1 MARQKNQ
8 YYICAEYISVME
20 CSFDKS
26 LKDFYSRLS
35 YISEIKHWN
44 NQLHMHLEWGS
55 FNYNQNIGF
64 DKVEYRDRNGNIVTL
79 LSNMRHDNSYSACVW
94 WGTVGDDY
102 TDSTAEYYTQ
112 TELPYNNEY
121 GIWDVEEPYNK
132 AGIVDLYDLVM
143 NKINRQNPYLH
154 IHMKGEKGSTEEE
167 KEYWQQQGWYK
178 GNQFK
183 RNPYFYG
190 HETLHVKDSTG
201 NYAVA
206 YMDGI
211 EIKLAPPVLKSVSG
225 SIDQANKTYSFL
237 PICEGASLTDYDI
250 EIWQINYDG
259 NGSNKMTY
267 SMEARPGN
275 APTVVQFNKLQK
287 GTNRV
292 KFILYNHDAIVE
304 QNVDFIHY
312 EPSVK
317 SLKLTNEG
325 NLIDNTTTV
334 TWEST
339 DQGKADIYIN
349 NVKYTSVG
357 TVTTCVIP
365 KGKLK
370 VGDNKVKVVVSAP
383 AVPGITGA
391 TSVSTETSIK
401 CTRLTPEVSDIKL
414 SAYNTDHNI
423 TLSWTS
429 SYQSTYKITTNLGAT
444 IASGT
449 TAKSVVIAPG
459 VIPSV
464 VKSLKIEVAYNSG
477 FDTIY
482 ANKTTSVSL
491 TGDYPIIYNL
501 EPDRLNKNVD
511 SAIAVT
517 FGLNEFITRWEL
529 TAGEY
534 SASGTTERTV
544 NFGAN
549 TFKKGDNV
557 LTLKVY
563 YVMPY
568 NTSIVRTATRTSIFT
583 GYGAP
588 LAPILDENDLYSTAT
603 PTITWTSD
611 EQEEY
616 LLEVWD
622 SEEETLL
629 QSYSE
634 ANNTKA
640 ITLSTLENET
650 EYVVKLRI
658 KNKYGLYSEYATKRI
673 NTLFNEIVVPNF
685 DLISASSGVQV
696 SIFGLQDINFRSL
709 SVFRKSINSD
719 WVEIAYDC
727 NVEDSI
733 TDYTCPANLELFY
746 KLRVYDMN
754 GAYKDTE
761 VKTTV
766 FKLSAYAFT
775 DIEHHTRHMVIPGV
789 TIEVE
794 INRNTVHK
802 VYSGQAKPRVFNG
815 IVDYKTIDISMTV
828 RASEFLETLNF
839 FNNANYYKIF
849 CMRDIR
855 GEKTFAHIEI
865 NSYAPLGRNLV
876 ELSLTATEINFVEQK
891 MYSGSGYRKLTYLN
905 GEYLLDGAIDLSGY
919 DDSFVPVTILE

>member
-1 MARQKNQ
+1 MARRKDD
-8 YYICAEYISVME
+8 YFIHADMVSVME

-26 LKDFYSRLS
+26 LKDFYSRLT
-35 YISEIKHWN
+35 YIDNIRHLAN
-44 NQLHMHLEWGS
+44 HLHMHLEWGT
-55 FNYNQNIGF
+55 NYYQNVGF

-79 LSNMRHDNSYSACVW
+79 LSNMRHDNSYAASQFYYGAD
-94 WGTVGDDY
+94 G
-102 TDSTAEYYTQ
+102 SLNIQEYYSQ

-121 GIWDVEEPYNK
+121 GIYDWEEPYNK
-132 AGIVDLYDLVM
+132 AGLVNLYDLVM
-143 NKINRQNPYLH
+143 NKINRENPYLH
-154 IHMKGEKGSTEEE
+154 IHMKGEKGATEEE
-167 KEYWQQQGWYK
+167 QYYWNKQGWYE
-178 GNQFK
+178 GNQFR
-183 RNPYFYG
+183 RNAYIDSVVS
-190 HETLHVKDSTG
+190 THVKDSTG
-201 NYAVA
+201 RPAVC
-206 YMDGI
+206 YMTDI
-211 EIKLAPPVLKSVSG
+211 YITFKPPVLKSITG

-237 PICEGASLTDYDI
+237 PTCEGNSMDDYDI

-275 APTVVQFNKLQK
+275 APTVVQFSKLQK
-287 GTNRV
+287 GANRAV
-292 KFILYNHDAIVE
+292 FTLYNHNATVTKSI
-304 QNVDFIHY
+304 DFIHY

-317 SLKLTNEG
+317 NLKLTNDG

-339 DQGKADIYIN
+339 DQGIADIYIN

-357 TVTTCVIP
+357 TITSCVIP

-391 TSVSTETSIK
+391 TSVSVESSIK
-401 CTRLTPEVSDIKL
+401 CTRLTPIVSDIKL

-449 TAKSVVIAPG
+449 TANSVVIAPG

-464 VKSLKIEVAYNSG
+464 AKNLKIEIAYNSG

-482 ANKTTSVSL
+482 ASKTTSVSL

-501 EPDRLNKNVD
+501 EPDRLNKNID

-534 SASGTTERTV
+534 SASGISERVV

-563 YVMPY
+563 YAMPY
-568 NTSIVRTATRTSIFT
+568 NTSIVRTATRTSTFT

-588 LAPILDENDLYSTAT
+588 AAPTLDENDLYSTAT

-622 SEEETLL
+622 SEESVML

-634 ANNTKA
+634 ANDTKA
-640 ITLSTLENET
+640 ITLTTLENET
-650 EYVVKLRI
+650 EYVIKLRI

-673 NTLFNEIVVPNF
+673 NTLFNDIVVPDFN
-685 DLISASSGVQV
+685 LISTSSGVQV

-733 TDYTCPANLELFY
+733 TDYTCSANLELYY

-761 VKTTV
+761 VKSTI

-789 TIEVE
+789 TTEVE
-794 INRNTVHK
+794 VNRNTVYK

-815 IVDYKTIDISMTV
+815 IVDYKTIDIKMVV
-828 RASEFLETLNF
+828 RASDFLETLNF

-849 CMRDIR
+849 CMRDVR

-876 ELSLTATEINFVEQK
+876 ELNLTATEINFVEQK

-905 GEYLLDGAIDLSGY
+905 GEYLLSGAIDLSGY

>member
-1 MARQKNQ
+1 MAREKTLYQI
-8 YYICAEYISVME
+8 YADYISLTE

-26 LKDFYSRLS
+26 LKDFYARLP
-35 YISEIKHWN
+35 YIREVKHRHSM
-44 NQLHMHLEWGS
+44 LHMHLKWGN
-55 FNYNQNIGF
+55 NYNQNVGF
-64 DKVEYRDRNGNIVTL
+64 DKVQYRDRNGNIVTL
-79 LSNMRHDNSYSACVW
+79 LTDMVHRNSYAGLHIW
-94 WGTVGDDY
+94 
-102 TDSTAEYYTQ
+102 STGESGNYGEAYEYYTQ
-112 TELPYNNEY
+112 TELPYSNEY
-121 GIWDVEEPYNK
+121 GIWDVEEPYNV
-132 AGIVDLYDLVM
+132 AGIVNLYDLVM
-143 NKINRQNPYLH
+143 NKINRENPYLH
-154 IHMKGEKGSTEEE
+154 IHMKGERGETEDE
-167 KEYWQQQGWYK
+167 KLYWRQRGWYE
-178 GNQFK
+178 GNELV
-183 RNPYFYG
+183 REYNLDRYNTY
-190 HETLHVKDSTG
+190 HTKDSTG
-201 NYAVA
+201 RCAVA
-206 YMDGI
+206 LMHGL
-211 EIKLAPPVLKSVSG
+211 EIKLAPPTFKSISG
-225 SIDQANKTYSFL
+225 TIDQANKTYSFL
-237 PICEGASLTDYDI
+237 PICEGASLSDYDI
-250 EIWQINYDG
+250 EVWQINYDG

-275 APTVVQFNKLQK
+275 APTVVQFSKLQK

-304 QNVDFIHY
+304 QNVDFTHY
-312 EPSVK
+312 EPSIS
-317 SLKLTNEG
+317 SLTLTNNG

-334 TWEST
+334 SWTST
-339 DQGKADIYIN
+339 DQGTADIYIN
-349 NVKYTSVG
+349 DVKYTSVG
-357 TVTTCVIP
+357 TVTSCVIP
-365 KGKLK
+365 KGRLK
-370 VGDNKVKVVVSAP
+370 VGSNKVKVVVNAP
-383 AVPGITGA
+383 TITGITGA
-391 TSVSTETSIK
+391 PTASRETSIT
-401 CTRLTPEVSDIKL
+401 CSRLTPTVSDITL

-449 TAKSVVIAPG
+449 TAQSVVIAPG

-464 VKSLKIEVAYNSG
+464 VKSLKIEISYNSG

-482 ANKTTSVSL
+482 ANKTTNVSL

-501 EPDRLNKNVD
+501 EPDRLNKNID
-511 SAIAVT
+511 NAIVVT
-517 FGLNEFITRWEL
+517 FSLNEFITRWEL

-534 SASGTTERTV
+534 SASGTSERAV

-563 YVMPY
+563 YAMPY
-568 NTSIVRTATRTSIFT
+568 NASIVRTATKTSTFT

-588 LAPILDENDLYSTAT
+588 LAPILDGNDLYSTAT
-603 PTITWTSD
+603 PTITWSSD

-616 LLEVWD
+616 FLEVWD

-629 QSYSE
+629 QSYNE
-634 ANNTKA
+634 ANDTKS
-640 ITLSTLENET
+640 ITLTALEDET
-650 EYVVKLRI
+650 EYVIKLKIR
-658 KNKYGLYSEYATKRI
+658 NKYGLYSEYATKTI
-673 NTLFNEIVVPNF
+673 NTLFNDIVVPDFN
-685 DLISASSGVQV
+685 LISTASGVQV

-709 SVFRKSINSD
+709 SVFRKNVNSD

-733 TDYTCPANLELFY
+733 TDYTCSANLELFY

-761 VKTTV
+761 VKSTV
-766 FKLSAYAFT
+766 FKLNAYAFT
-775 DIEHHTRHMVIPGV
+775 DIEHHARHMVIPGV

-815 IVDYKTIDISMTV
+815 IVDYKTIEILMTI
-828 RASEFLETLNF
+828 RTSDFLETLNF

-849 CMRDIR
+849 CMRDVR

-865 NSYAPLGRNLV
+865 KSYAPLGRNLM
-876 ELSLTATEINFVEQK
+876 ELNLVATEINFVEQK

-905 GEYLLDGAIDLSGY
+905 GEYQLDGAIDLSGY

>member
-1 MARQKNQ
+1 M
-8 YYICAEYISVME
+8 
-20 CSFDKS
+20 
-26 LKDFYSRLS
+26 
-35 YISEIKHWN
+35 
-44 NQLHMHLEWGS
+44 
-55 FNYNQNIGF
+55 
-64 DKVEYRDRNGNIVTL
+64 
-79 LSNMRHDNSYSACVW
+79 
-94 WGTVGDDY
+94 
-102 TDSTAEYYTQ
+102 
-112 TELPYNNEY
+112 
-121 GIWDVEEPYNK
+121 
-132 AGIVDLYDLVM
+132 
-143 NKINRQNPYLH
+143 
-154 IHMKGEKGSTEEE
+154 
-167 KEYWQQQGWYK
+167 
-178 GNQFK
+178 
-183 RNPYFYG
+183 
-190 HETLHVKDSTG
+190 
-201 NYAVA
+201 
-206 YMDGI
+206 
-211 EIKLAPPVLKSVSG
+211 
-225 SIDQANKTYSFL
+225 
-237 PICEGASLTDYDI
+237 
-250 EIWQINYDG
+250 
-259 NGSNKMTY
+259 
-267 SMEARPGN
+267 
-275 APTVVQFNKLQK
+275 
-287 GTNRV
+287 
-292 KFILYNHDAIVE
+292 
-304 QNVDFIHY
+304 
-312 EPSVK
+312 
-317 SLKLTNEG
+317 
-325 NLIDNTTTV
+325 
-334 TWEST
+334 
-339 DQGKADIYIN
+339 
-349 NVKYTSVG
+349 
-357 TVTTCVIP
+357 
-365 KGKLK
+365 
-370 VGDNKVKVVVSAP
+370 
-383 AVPGITGA
+383 
-391 TSVSTETSIK
+391 
-401 CTRLTPEVSDIKL
+401 
-414 SAYNTDHNI
+414 
-423 TLSWTS
+423 
-429 SYQSTYKITTNLGAT
+429 
-444 IASGT
+444 
-449 TAKSVVIAPG
+449 
-459 VIPSV
+459 IPSV
-464 VKSLKIEVAYNSG
+464 VKSLKIEIAYNSG

-534 SASGTTERTV
+534 SATGTTERTV
-544 NFGAN
+544 NFGAS

-568 NTSIVRTATRTSIFT
+568 NTSIVRTATRTSTFT

-588 LAPILDENDLYSTAT
+588 AAPTLDENDLYSTAT

-616 LLEVWD
+616 SLEVWD

-634 ANNTKA
+634 ANDTKA

-658 KNKYGLYSEYATKRI
+658 KNKYGLYSDYTSKRI
-673 NTLFNEIVVPNF
+673 NTLFNEIVVPDF
-685 DLISASSGVQV
+685 HLISASSGVQV

-727 NVEDSI
+727 NVEDSV

-828 RASEFLETLNF
+828 RTSDFLETLNF

>member
-1 MARQKNQ
+1 MARLIDD
-8 YYICAEYISVME
+8 YFIHADMISVME

-26 LKDFYSRLS
+26 LKDFYARLP
-35 YISEIKHWN
+35 YIESVVHRGN
-44 NQLHMHLEWGS
+44 HLHMHLEWGT
-55 FNYNQNIGF
+55 NYYQDVGF
-64 DKVEYRDRNGNIVTL
+64 DKVEYRNRNGNIVTL
-79 LSNMRHDNSYSACVW
+79 LSNMENQNSYCGSQFFY
-94 WGTVGDDY
+94 GEDGSYNID
-102 TDSTAEYYTQ
+102 ERYTQ
-112 TELPYNNEY
+112 TALPYNNEY
-121 GIWDVEEPYNK
+121 GIYDWEEPYNV
-132 AGIVDLYDLVM
+132 AGIVNLYDLVM
-143 NKINRQNPYLH
+143 NKIDRQNPYLH
-154 IHMKGEKGSTEEE
+154 IHMKGEKGTTEEE
-167 KEYWQQQGWYK
+167 KTYWIQQGWDK
-178 GNQFK
+178 GNQFT
-183 RNPYFYG
+183 RRFYINNVIS
-190 HETLHVKDSTG
+190 THVKDSAG
-201 NYAVA
+201 KPAVA

-211 EIKLAPPVLKSVSG
+211 DITFKPPTYQSFSG
-225 SIDQANKTYSFL
+225 SIDQENKTYSFL
-237 PICEGASLTDYDI
+237 PICEGNSMTDYDI
-250 EIWQINYDG
+250 EVWQINYDG
-259 NGSNKMTY
+259 NGSDKMTY
-267 SMEARPGN
+267 SMEGRPSGS
-275 APTVVQFNKLQK
+275 PTVVQFNKLQE

-292 KFILYNHDAIVE
+292 VFTLYNHDATVT
-304 QNVDFIHY
+304 QNVDFTHY
-312 EPSVK
+312 EPAIS
-317 SLKLTNEG
+317 SLTLTNNG

-334 TWEST
+334 TWTST
-339 DQGKADIYIN
+339 DQGAADIYIN

-357 TVTTCVIP
+357 TVTSCVIP

-370 VGDNKVKVVVSAP
+370 VGSNKVKVVVKAP
-383 AVPGITGA
+383 TITGITGA
-391 TSVSTETSIK
+391 TSVSKETSIT
-401 CTRLTPEVSDIKL
+401 CSRLTPTVSDISL

-449 TAKSVVIAPG
+449 TANSVVISPG

-464 VKSLKIEVAYNSG
+464 VKSLTIDISYNSG

-482 ANKTTSVSL
+482 ASKTTTVSL
-491 TGDYPIIYNL
+491 TGDYPVIYNL
-501 EPDRLNKNVD
+501 EPDRLYKNID

-517 FGLNEFITRWEL
+517 FSLNEFITRWEL
-529 TAGEY
+529 TVGEY
-534 SASGTTERTV
+534 SASGTSERSV

-563 YVMPY
+563 YEMPY
-568 NTSIVRTATRTSIFT
+568 NTSIVRTATKTSTFT

-588 LAPILDENDLYSTAT
+588 AAPILDGNDLYSTAT

-616 LLEVWD
+616 ILEVWD

-629 QSYSE
+629 QSYNE
-634 ANNTKA
+634 ANGTKS
-640 ITLSTLENET
+640 ITLTTLEDET
-650 EYVVKLRI
+650 EYIIKVKIR
-658 KNKYGLYSEYATKRI
+658 NSYGLYSEYATKTI
-673 NTLFNEIVVPNF
+673 NTLFNDIVVPDFN
-685 DLISASSGVQV
+685 LISTSSGVQV
-696 SIFGLQDINFRSL
+696 SIFGLQDINFSSL
-709 SVFRKSINSD
+709 SVFRKSVNSD
-719 WVEIAYDC
+719 WIEIAYNC

-733 TDYTCPANLELFY
+733 TDYTCSANLELFY

-761 VKTTV
+761 VKNTI

-775 DIEHHTRHMVIPGV
+775 DIEHHTRHMVIPGT
-789 TIEVE
+789 TIAVSV
-794 INRNTVHK
+794 NRNTVHK

-815 IVDYKTIDISMTV
+815 IVDYKTIDILMTV
-828 RASEFLETLNF
+828 RTSDFLETLNF

-865 NSYAPLGRNLV
+865 NSYTPLGRNLV
-876 ELSLTATEINFVEQK
+876 ELNLTATEINFVEQK